1 MMAPMIREHLIQAHP
16 DRDGAFRWRG
26 DGVSRIEGLSD
37 AVFGF
42 ALALL
47 VASLGVPRTYADLT
61 KMLVSFPA
69 FAATFWMLY
78 ILWSAQ
84 YKFFRRYGLED
95 ARTVKLN
102 VVLLLVV
109 VFYVYPLMFLY
120 NTFIAMWMGVVGYRF
135 GVQPIIAQSQEAFR
149 ALRPEQWP
157 FVMCVFAA
165 GYVAVFGVFVLL
177 HRHALALADVLDLD
191 AGERLETRYAIR
203 EHALHIAIALL
214 SVVVTLSFA
223 KLFHWPPGAA
233 GGMGGLTYGLTGPAM
248 SLHFR
253 GLRRARESLT
263 VERVTVRPA
272 HAS

>member
-1 MMAPMIREHLIQAHP
+1 MTSMLREQLIKAHP
-16 DRDGAFRWRG
+16 DRDETFRWRG

-61 KMLVSFPA
+61 HMLASFPA

-78 ILWSAQ
+78 GVWSAQ

-95 ARTVKLN
+95 RRTVTLN

-120 NTFIAMWMGVVGYRF
+120 NTFIALWLGPLGAALH
-135 GVQPIIAQSQEAFR
+135 VQPIVDQAREAQR
-149 ALRPEQWP
+149 ALQPSQWP
-157 FVMCVFAA
+157 AVMVVFAV
-165 GYVAVFGVFVLL
+165 GYCAVFVVFALL
-177 HRHALALADVLDLD
+177 HRHALRCADDVALD
-191 AGERLETRYAIR
+191 ALERLQTRYAIR
-203 EHALHIAIALL
+203 EHLLNASVAAFSAGITLVLAYALRW
-214 SVVVTLSFA
+214 S
-223 KLFHWPPGAA
+223 PGAA
-233 GGMGGLTYGLTGPAM
+233 GIVGGMSYGLTGPVM

-253 GLRRARESLT
+253 DVKRARESLCAGG
-263 VERVTVRPA
+263 VTA
-272 HAS
+272 ASVGAS

>member
-1 MMAPMIREHLIQAHP
+1 MIREQLVQAHP

-69 FAATFWMLY
+69 FTATFWMLY
-78 ILWSAQ
+78 VLWSAQ

-102 VVLLLVV
+102 IVLLLVV

-120 NTFIAMWMGVVGYRF
+120 NTFIAMWLGVIGYRF
-135 GVQPIIAQSQEAFR
+135 HIQPIIAQAEEALR
-149 ALRPEQWP
+149 ALKPEQWP

-165 GYVAVFGVFVLL
+165 GYIAVFGVFVLL
-177 HRHALALADVLDLD
+177 HRHALSLADALDLD
-191 AGERLETRYAIR
+191 PLERLETRYAIR
-203 EHALHIAIALL
+203 EHALNMGIGLL
-214 SVVVTLSFA
+214 SAVLTLA
-223 KLFHWPPGAA
+223 LVKLFRWPPGPA
-233 GGMGGLTYGLTGPAM
+233 GGMGGMTYALTGPAM
-248 SLHFR
+248 SMHFR
-253 GLRRARESLT
+253 RLRRARERLQPSA
-263 VERVTVRPA
+263 VERPLLTAQVVE
-272 HAS
+272 